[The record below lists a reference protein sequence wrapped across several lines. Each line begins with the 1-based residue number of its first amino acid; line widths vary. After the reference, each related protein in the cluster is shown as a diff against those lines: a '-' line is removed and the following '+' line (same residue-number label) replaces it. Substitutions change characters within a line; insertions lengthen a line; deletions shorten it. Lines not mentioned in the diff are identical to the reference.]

1 MLDELLG
8 FWNDS
13 VERCG
18 IVLSGGAVVE
28 IPNQASMLEM
38 SSRSEFAM
46 LRKDVSDAILPGNSI
61 CGVFHTH
68 PSNVN
73 RPSTMDIAG
82 WPVGVDYYIVTEGLV
97 TEWKLVGSR
106 AILISRQGAGSAL
119 ADPLHSAPA
128 AS

>member
-13 VERCG
+13 YERCG
-18 IVLSGGAVVE
+18 VILSGGTVVE
-28 IPNQASMLEM
+28 IPNQAGQYGMPTC
-38 SSRSEFAM
+38 EFAM
-46 LRKDVSDAILPGNSI
+46 YRKDVSNAILPGNSI
-61 CGVFHTH
+61 RGIFHTH

-73 RPSTMDIAG
+73 RPSTLDIAG
-82 WPVGVDYYIVTEGLV
+82 WPVGVEYYIVTKDLV

-106 AILISRQGAGSAL
+106 AILVSRQGAGSPL
-119 ADPLHSAPA
+119 ADPVHSAPA